1 MTVSEWVDDFVVLL
15 TTLGLN
21 KDALALQ
28 ERLGSPE
35 KKELLV
41 VMAADEAVIHPERQ
55 IDALPEIARDAA
67 LIREALERLHKNDEA
82 GASQLL
88 RDLSRSS
95 VLSEWKFFA
104 RGLAAYY
111 RGDLGDARA
120 NWSRLDT
127 RRKAFP
133 ITQRLLRFKENKGN
147 GQADGGNLKALETL
161 AFGEPVLDRL
171 RQVCAVTAQKDWDQ
185 VNRQIGP
192 LKIAL
197 YRIDPS
203 LAERLTGAVI
213 GSVIKDAED
222 LDLDDAERLVHG
234 FTQGGTTSG
243 LRSPLEPAVGHALGR
258 PTGRRERRA

>member
-1 MTVSEWVDDFVVLL
+1 
-15 TTLGLN
+15 
-21 KDALALQ
+21 
-28 ERLGSPE
+28 
-35 KKELLV
+35 
-41 VMAADEAVIHPERQ
+41 MAADEAVIHPERQ
-55 IDALPEIARDAA
+55 KDASPEIARDAA
-67 LIREALERLHKNDEA
+67 LIREALERLHVNDAA

-88 RDLSRSS
+88 RDLPRSS
-95 VLSEWKFFA
+95 VLSEWKFFV

-111 RGDLGDARA
+111 RGEMDDAKA

-133 ITQRLLRFKENKGN
+133 ITQRLLELKETRGN
-147 GQADGGNLKALETL
+147 GQADGVKLKALETL

-171 RQVCAVTAQKDWDQ
+171 RQLCLVTAEKDWDQ
-185 VNRQIGP
+185 VNRLLGP

-197 YRIDPS
+197 SRIDPS

-234 FTQGGTTSG
+234 FHASG
-243 LRSPLEPAVGHALGR
+243 PPAGVRPPLEPAVGHALGR
-258 PTGRRERRA
+258 PAGRRERRARVLGKVCR